1 MTIELVFIP
10 SPGIGHLRSTVELA
24 KQLVNGDDRL
34 SITVIIIPR
43 SSAGDANDSAQI
55 SSLFTPSRDRLRHET
70 ISVTEQKTTDRLP
83 TEIYVENQKPQVRET
98 VAKILDPT
106 RPSPP
111 QLAGFVIDM
120 FCIAMMDLADE
131 FKVPTYMAYTSNAT
145 FLGILLH
152 LQKMHDEKE
161 YDTSELS
168 ESVKELE
175 FPCLTR
181 PYPVECLP
189 YIFNSRRWTP
199 FFLAQARKFR
209 RMKGILVN
217 TVAELEPHAL
227 KVLSGDGHLP
237 QVYPVGPVLHLQIE
251 SGDSGDDGGKESEI
265 LRWLDEQPARSVVFL
280 CFGSFG
286 GFSDE
291 QTREIAVALDRSGHR
306 FLWSLR
312 LASSD
317 VLKDGIGDYTNLEE
331 ILPEGFLDRTSDRG
345 KVIGWA
351 PQVAVLAK
359 PAIGGFVTHCGWNS
373 MLESLWFG
381 VPMVTWPLYAEQKV
395 NAFEMVE
402 ELGLAVEIRRCI
414 RGDLFEG
421 AMETVTAED
430 LERAIRRVMEQDSD
444 VRNRVTEMAEKCHVA
459 LIDGGSSKA
468 ALRKFIQDVVEN
480 VGSLNL
486 SFAQSL

>member
-1 MTIELVFIP
+1 MTMELVFIP

-24 KQLVNGDDRL
+24 KQLINGDERL

-43 SSAGDANDSAQI
+43 SFGGDVGDFAPF
-55 SSLFTPSRDRLRHET
+55 FTPSHDRLRYET
-70 ISVTEQKTTDRLP
+70 ISVADNPTGERLP
-83 TEIYVENQKPQVRET
+83 TQVYIANQKPQVRDA
-98 VAKILDPT
+98 VAKLLDPM
-106 RPSPP
+106 RVDSPR
-111 QLAGFVIDM
+111 LAGFVIDM
-120 FCIAMMDLADE
+120 FCIAMMDVADE
-131 FKVPTYMAYTSNAT
+131 FGVPTYMVYTSNAT
-145 FLGILLH
+145 FLGYTLH
-152 LQKMHDEKE
+152 LQKMHDEKKC
-161 YDTSELS
+161 DTSELD

-189 YIFNSRRWTP
+189 YMFVSKEWLP
-199 FFLAQARKFR
+199 LFLAQARKFR
-209 RMKGILVN
+209 KMKGILVN

-227 KVLSGDGHLP
+227 KVLSRDGDELP
-237 QVYPVGPVLHLQIE
+237 RAYPIGPVLHLQN
-251 SGDSGDDGGKESEI
+251 GSGDDGGKESEI

-280 CFGSFG
+280 CFGSLG

-291 QTREIAVALDRSGHR
+291 QTREIAVALERSGHR

-312 LASSD
+312 RASPNILTEGPGD
-317 VLKDGIGDYTNLEE
+317 VTNLEE
-331 ILPEGFLDRTSDRG
+331 VLPKGFLDRTSDRG

-395 NAFEMVE
+395 NAFEMAE
-402 ELGLAVEIRRCI
+402 ELGLAVEIRKFI
-414 RGDLFEG
+414 RGDLLEG
-421 AMETVTAED
+421 VVMETVTAED
-430 LERAIRRVMEQDSD
+430 LEKAIRNVMEQDSD

-459 LIDGGSSKA
+459 LMDGGSSKA
-468 ALRKFIQDVVEN
+468 ALRKFIQDVIKNAV
-480 VGSLNL
+480 V
-486 SFAQSL
+486 

>member
-10 SPGIGHLRSTVELA
+10 SPGIGHLRSFVELA
-24 KQLVNGDDRL
+24 KQLVNVDDRL

-43 SSAGDANDSAQI
+43 SSAGDADDSSQI
-55 SSLFTPSRDRLRHET
+55 SSLFTPPQDRLRHQT
-70 ISVTEQKTTDRLP
+70 ISVPEQKTTDRIP
-83 TEIYVENQKPQVRET
+83 TEIYIDNQKPQVREAVT
-98 VAKILDPT
+98 KILLDPT
-106 RPSPP
+106 RADSPSPP
-111 QLAGFVIDM
+111 QLAGFVVDM

-152 LQKMHDEKE
+152 VQKMHDEKR

-168 ESVKELE
+168 ESVNELE

-189 YIFNSRRWTP
+189 YIFLSERWKP

-209 RMKGILVN
+209 NMKGILVN

-227 KVLSGDGHLP
+227 NVLSRDGDLP
-237 QVYPVGPVLHLQIE
+237 RAYPVGPVLHLQTE
-251 SGDSGDDGGKESEI
+251 SGGKEESEI
-265 LRWLDEQPARSVVFL
+265 LLWLDEQPAGSVVFL

-286 GFSDE
+286 GFSEE

-312 LASSD
+312 RASSN
-317 VLKDGIGDYTNLEE
+317 VLKDGTGDYANLEE
-331 ILPEGFLDRTSDRG
+331 ILPEGFLDRTSGRG

-351 PQVAVLAK
+351 PQVEVLAK
-359 PAIGGFVTHCGWNS
+359 QAIGGFVTHCGWNS

-402 ELGLAVEIRRCI
+402 ELRLAVEIRRCI

-430 LERAIRRVMEQDSD
+430 LERAIRRVMEGGSD
-444 VRNRVTEMAEKCHVA
+444 VRNRVKEMAEKCHVA
-459 LIDGGSSKA
+459 LVDGGSSKT
-468 ALRKFIQDVVEN
+468 ALRKFIQDLIENAVVQ
-480 VGSLNL
+480 G
-486 SFAQSL
+486 